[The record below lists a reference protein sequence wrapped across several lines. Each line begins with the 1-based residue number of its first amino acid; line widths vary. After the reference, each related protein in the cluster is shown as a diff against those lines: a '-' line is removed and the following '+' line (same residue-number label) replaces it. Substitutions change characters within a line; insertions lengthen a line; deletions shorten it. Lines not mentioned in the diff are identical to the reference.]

1 MRVCPSPLL
10 LYRPHLLS
18 RENWWVLV
26 DAPSSSRRCRD
37 TWAPGLWW
45 GNKSLEV
52 GGGKRRGGG
61 RGTDFS
67 FKAKGELCQLT
78 ASACAG
84 PLTRQWEQT
93 AAG

>member
-1 MRVCPSPLL
+1 MHQAAAEGVETPGPWSK
-10 LYRPHLLS
+10 
-18 RENWWVLV
+18 
-26 DAPSSSRRCRD
+26 
-37 TWAPGLWW
+37 PGLWW

-84 PLTRQWEQT
+84 PLTWSAVGADSSRVGVER
-93 AAG
+93 